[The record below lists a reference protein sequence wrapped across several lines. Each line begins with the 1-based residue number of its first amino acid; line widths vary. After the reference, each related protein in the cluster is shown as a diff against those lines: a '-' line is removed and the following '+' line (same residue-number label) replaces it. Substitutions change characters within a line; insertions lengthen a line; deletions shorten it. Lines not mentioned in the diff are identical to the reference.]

1 MTDIMATNP
10 EHLGLSIPSRPK
22 YLQLVR
28 GMVKKISGAI
38 GMGDDAAAEIMLAV
52 VEACSNSIKHS
63 YKGQPHGQINIYWE
77 ITQTELIIIIEDFGC
92 QWEPDSLAPRDL
104 DEIRPGGL
112 GMHIMQCVMDCVDFD
127 CSSTLR
133 NQVKMIKQLGKKP

>member
-1 MTDIMATNP
+1 MNDTMATNP
-10 EHLGLSIPSRPK
+10 ANLGLSIPSHPK

-28 GMVKKISGAI
+28 AMVKKITDPI
-38 GMGDDAAAEIMLAV
+38 EMGEDEAANIILAV

-63 YKGQPHGQINIYWE
+63 YRGQPHGQINLFWE

-92 QWEPDSLAPRDL
+92 QWEPDNLVPRDL

-133 NQVKMIKQLGKKP
+133 NQVKMIKQLGEKP